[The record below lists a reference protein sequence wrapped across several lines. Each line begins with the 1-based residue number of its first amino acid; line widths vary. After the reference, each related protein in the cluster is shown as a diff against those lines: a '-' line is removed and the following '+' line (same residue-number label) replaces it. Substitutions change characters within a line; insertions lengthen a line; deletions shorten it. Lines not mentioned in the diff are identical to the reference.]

1 MKYTVTIDN
10 TGFEILTTLDLR
22 AVLCF
27 RKEKH
32 LQNVI
37 ICYNFTL

>member
-27 RKEKH
+27 RKKNACKM
-32 LQNVI
+32 L
-37 ICYNFTL
+37 